1 MTRHA
6 HSSSSLVTTQPTS
19 RCSATP
25 SGLARLMGQRGA
37 RLLAGLGLV
46 AACGQVARPPEV
58 SVVSRARNS
67 LSLGTLNEINGTYTS
82 CIHHTDG
89 DAWSAP
95 IGGFSSLDNPAL
107 SVVEGD
113 SSCVLTVTSIL
124 IDADSYV
131 PAASF
136 DLSDAYLGAGVAF
149 KLYNPMTM
157 MTASEIAFYANLK
170 LSSAS
175 YAYGFS
181 MSLVYSDDP
190 RLTSGGSA
198 SSMYRTTSA
207 TASEGQASPPDYTAD
222 SSSLQVQTNAAKTIT
237 AVSGSV
243 DLTHHSVQGQ
253 YYVIDSTNLG
263 ASPSFDTLNT
273 RFNAGSAVAI
283 SNNSDPSIAAADLGL
298 VNDTGLATGSVKR
311 NIIIRN
317 LDATSGVKAY
327 QAITVTII
335 PPT

>member
-1 MTRHA
+1 MKRHA
-6 HSSSSLVTTQPTS
+6 LSFRSFANPQSTQTRLPARS
-19 RCSATP
+19 W
-25 SGLARLMGQRGA
+25 LARLVGQRGA
-37 RLLAGLGLV
+37 RLLAGVGLA
-46 AACGQVARPPEV
+46 AACGQAIRPPDV
-58 SVVSRARNS
+58 SVTSRTRNN
-67 LSLGTLNEINGTYTS
+67 LSLGTLNEINGTYTD
-82 CIHHTDG
+82 CIHHTNG

-113 SSCVLTVTSIL
+113 PTCVLTVTSIL
-124 IDADSYV
+124 IDDDTYM
-131 PAASF
+131 PAAGF
-136 DLSDAYLGAGVAF
+136 DLSDSYLGAGVAF

-157 MTASEIAFYANLK
+157 MTASEVAFYANLK

-198 SSMYRTTSA
+198 SSEYRTTSA

-222 SSSLQVQTNAAKTIT
+222 SSSLQVQTNAEKTIT

-253 YYVIDSTNLG
+253 HYVIDSTNLG

-273 RFNAGSAVAI
+273 RFNAGTAVAI

-298 VNDTGLATGSVKR
+298 VNDTGLATGNVKR